1 MCYKC
6 FSEFTNGTFWH
17 NPIVLGWEKLCL
29 LLDYDGT
36 LAPHGSHPDF
46 TILPQNTREVQ
57 LADKFN

>member
-1 MCYKC
+1 MELLALFY
-6 FSEFTNGTFWH
+6 
-17 NPIVLGWEKLCL
+17 VLGWEKLCL

-57 LADKFN
+57 LADELN